1 MYKGSIFEDLKNGQV
16 ISPCIWDCFSL
27 KAVEKTGFKCAL
39 VSGAAVAANAIGL
52 PDIGLM
58 TFDELLWVTERIVKA
73 ADIPIL
79 VDADEGYGDSPI
91 NVYHNIS
98 RLVDAGVK
106 GFTLD
111 DGMGVR
117 GYTRLEESF
126 KTGKKPYDVQDTD
139 KWLAK
144 VKAALDAIDG
154 TDCVCIARTECLPV
168 LGFDAAVERC
178 QRAVDIGAPMTLINR
193 ISTLEECRIVGEKVG
208 GWKMYPDITVDQNGK
223 SVVSCEDIYPYG
235 FNYVTMHY
243 LEKGA
248 MWGMIDYGKHNFAAK
263 NTEYSYNHDMGGYT
277 REEIRGFLGTNEK
290 EWLEMERDLYA
301 SVLKK

>member
-1 MYKGSIFEDLKNGQV
+1 MYKGSIFEDLENGQV

-39 VSGAAVAANAIGL
+39 VSGAAVATNSLGL

-58 TFDELLWVTERIVKA
+58 NFEELLWVSSRIASA
-73 ADIPIL
+73 AEIPIL
-79 VDADEGYGDSPI
+79 VDADEGYGDSPL
-91 NVYHNIS
+91 NVYHNVK
-98 RLVDAGVK
+98 RLVEAGIK

-126 KTGKKPYDVQDTD
+126 ATGKKPYDVQPAD

-144 VKAALDAIDG
+144 VKAALAAIDG
-154 TDCVCIARTECLPV
+154 ADCVCIARTECLPV
-168 LGFDAAVERC
+168 LGFEEAMERC
-178 QRAVDIGAPMTLINR
+178 QRAVDLGAPMTLINR
-193 ISTLEECRIVGEKVG
+193 ISTLEECKTVGEKVG
-208 GWKMYPDITVDQNGK
+208 AWKMYPDITVDSEGK
-223 SVVSCEDIYPYG
+223 SVLDCEDIYQYG

-248 MWGMIDYGKHNFAAK
+248 MWGMLEYGKHNYEAK

-277 REEIRGFLGTNEK
+277 REEMKEIMGTHEK
-290 EWLEMERDLYA
+290 ELLEMEREFYR
-301 SVLKK
+301 SVSGK

>member
-1 MYKGSIFEDLKNGQV
+1 
-16 ISPCIWDCFSL
+16 
-27 KAVEKTGFKCAL
+27 
-39 VSGAAVAANAIGL
+39 
-52 PDIGLM
+52 
-58 TFDELLWVTERIVKA
+58 
-73 ADIPIL
+73 
-79 VDADEGYGDSPI
+79 
-91 NVYHNIS
+91 
-98 RLVDAGVK
+98 
-106 GFTLD
+106 
-111 DGMGVR
+111 
-117 GYTRLEESF
+117 
-126 KTGKKPYDVQDTD
+126 
-139 KWLAK
+139 
-144 VKAALDAIDG
+144 
-154 TDCVCIARTECLPV
+154 
-168 LGFDAAVERC
+168 
-178 QRAVDIGAPMTLINR
+178 MTLINR